1 MPEGRQIITPEG
13 KTALDVEEDD
23 EEKTEVLTTRKKK
36 QGSIEEEEEE
46 EEEELEEDDDD
57 GTIIGEGETIT
68 SPRKRD
74 SLVEELLSDESDE
87 F

>member
-1 MPEGRQIITPEG
+1 MPEGRQIISPEG
-13 KTALDVEEDD
+13 KTILDVEEDD
-23 EEKTEVLTTRKKK
+23 EEKTEVLATRRKK
-36 QGSIEEEEEE
+36 QSRIEEE

-74 SLVEELLSDESDE
+74 SLMEELLSDDESDE